1 MVDTSFDC
9 RWVREPRYKRV
20 ILTAW
25 AYSRVTMRPDRNAQI
40 REVAEGVRAE
50 ARERPQLEEEFD
62 GLRKSEMV
70 KKNLGY
76 VLLKATK

>member
-1 MVDTSFDC
+1 
-9 RWVREPRYKRV
+9 
-20 ILTAW
+20 
-25 AYSRVTMRPDRNAQI
+25 MRPDRNAQI

-62 GLRKSEMV
+62 GLRKSELV